1 MDISWFGLVN
11 GQTLSCDVNAGAVSE
26 CFTYLVSGDLV
37 YITRSEEEISSIAY
51 AIIADVSDGWKLL
64 VLCRL
69 LAVTTAGDV
78 HISQRSNTLC
88 SRKDQFCLELGFI
101 RLLSKVLQI

>member
-51 AIIADVSDGWKLL
+51 TIITDMSSFTAAKITSSICVEL
-64 VLCRL
+64 VL
-69 LAVTTAGDV
+69 
-78 HISQRSNTLC
+78 QFRSL
-88 SRKDQFCLELGFI
+88 
-101 RLLSKVLQI
+101 